1 MTLLPDA
8 SELGA
13 LIVPELHEGESVVW
27 CGQPVPRMIIKREIG
42 GIFIGGILLGAAL
55 AAMINLVPAVFETND
70 SESAVIMVSILSGVI
85 LMGLLPGLF
94 FVSSPYWSWRKAKR
108 TYYVI
113 TNRRAILF
121 QANCWK
127 GMTVYSYE
135 PSQLRR
141 LRRVQFAE
149 GSGHLFFE
157 PDPTDVGGERASK
170 ADLGFLGL
178 DDVKQVADAI
188 DALVRPREAASPA
201 T

>member
-1 MTLLPDA
+1 
-8 SELGA
+8 
-13 LIVPELHEGESVVW
+13 
-27 CGQPVPRMIIKREIG
+27 MIIKRESG
-42 GIFIGGILLGAAL
+42 GIFIGGILVGAAL
-55 AAMINLVPAVFETND
+55 AAMINLVPAVLEANE
-70 SESAVIMVSILSGVI
+70 SESVEIIVLILSGVI
-85 LMGLLPGLF
+85 LMCLLPGLF
-94 FVSSPYWSWRKAKR
+94 LVSSPYWSWRKAKR

-113 TNRRAILF
+113 TNLRAILF

-135 PSQLRR
+135 PSQLTR

-157 PDPTDVGGERASK
+157 PDPTDAGGERASK

-178 DDVKQVADAI
+178 GDVKQVADAI
-188 DALVRPREAASPA
+188 DALVRPRKAASRA